1 MGKIALITDS
11 ELNITKQPV
20 LNKSYRHEI
29 DINSKKAVKHLNRF
43 TVYKDDI
50 LVLDGVNDD
59 YVKLTRLEIEKVVT
73 AINDI
78 DIDKCY
84 ISEQYRYLKP
94 ISEIN
99 IPLSSVLYIEEDI

>member
-1 MGKIALITDS
+1 MGKVALIKGKPFNIIKS
-11 ELNITKQPV
+11 PQLNRRY
-20 LNKSYRHEI
+20 SHEI
-29 DINSKKAVKHLNRF
+29 DINSKEAVKHLNRF
-43 TVYKDDI
+43 TVYKDNI
-50 LVLDGVNDD
+50 LVLNGVNDD

-73 AINDI
+73 AINDF

-94 ISEIN
+94 ISDIN

>member
-1 MGKIALITDS
+1 MGKIASITDS

-43 TVYKDDI
+43 TVYKHDI

-73 AINDI
+73 AVNNP

-84 ISEQYRYLKP
+84 ISTQNRSITPK
-94 ISEIN
+94 SDIN
-99 IPLSSVLYIEEDI
+99 IPLSSILYIEEDI